1 MIDFNNCQV
10 SKTEYLTALQNG
22 SGYSVNQKFGVIQ
35 TNTDYNFYIESANS
49 FSNGL
54 NGGN

>member
-1 MIDFNNCQV
+1 MSAQ
-10 SKTEYLTALQNG
+10 QNG
-22 SGYSVNQKFGVIQ
+22 SKYNVNQKFGVIQ
-35 TNTDYNFYIESANS
+35 TNTDYNFYIESVNQ